1 MASDYGIN
9 AAGYTADVTDTG
21 LIGKIAK
28 QVLESEE
35 IPYLFDSLSKGMVK
49 YGKDI
54 EVALIKAATGKEP
67 TADEVDAEKST
78 ADVLYFKNWTP
89 RVYSA
94 LIDYE
99 AIDDAAQSAENAE
112 RHAALVIDSMYQ
124 GASKEKNMNAVAA
137 FAGAMVGIGTGTARL
152 VKVGDVAEITDE
164 TTARTFLSTVK
175 KVAKKVRRGSP
186 SVNVKGLDVPAN
198 RVVMITPADNV
209 TQVDVYQR
217 IEAKQLDYARFDVD
231 EIIEYDADKYS
242 ALNGATFIIDDR
254 YAQFHEKA
262 RRYRERDVIGAD
274 NGGTVKAALNT
285 RDMYAICPLFNAVMI
300 GQL

>member
-1 MASDYGIN
+1 
-9 AAGYTADVTDTG
+9 
-21 LIGKIAK
+21 
-28 QVLESEE
+28 
-35 IPYLFDSLSKGMVK
+35 
-49 YGKDI
+49 
-54 EVALIKAATGKEP
+54 
-67 TADEVDAEKST
+67 
-78 ADVLYFKNWTP
+78 
-89 RVYSA
+89 
-94 LIDYE
+94 
-99 AIDDAAQSAENAE
+99 
-112 RHAALVIDSMYQ
+112 
-124 GASKEKNMNAVAA
+124 
-137 FAGAMVGIGTGTARL
+137 
-152 VKVGDVAEITDE
+152 
-164 TTARTFLSTVK
+164 
-175 KVAKKVRRGSP
+175 
-186 SVNVKGLDVPAN
+186 
-198 RVVMITPADNV
+198 MITPADNV